1 MKKHF
6 LIIPA
11 VIAWAFSSSAFAGYA
26 QLAPPSG
33 WTAGT
38 ASAPP
43 TYAAA
48 ANQPWLQ
55 NTVRTSASLNVG
67 GRSVVVPVTMRMAAN
82 APRVA
87 AAALFLSP
95 HLRLGLGIAAWIGVG
110 KVVWDEAEKAWKE
123 IGQKPDGFGY
133 EYSVQADPTQQWFS
147 TQSGACQRAVQM
159 LSTGG
164 TGGYSLSVGACEY
177 PTVTI
182 KKTHPAYGVS
192 EQYMSLERRQVT
204 TTTDCPVGWTPSGA
218 GCLSPALTQ
227 PQFVEKLAPPAP
239 AIPSMP
245 STVPSEFPHDTP
257 WPVQQPVINPA
268 PNPDPLANP
277 QHQPLLV
284 PTGDPIP
291 NPNYNPQQAPSPAN
305 QPYIQPA
312 VRIKPSPT
320 PDNPW
325 RVDVEPVQQPVP
337 DPTGLPDPVTP
348 ETPETPKEPEAPP
361 TDTPLGEVPD
371 LYERKYPDGM
381 EGVWNTYKDQLKNT
395 SLGTLASKLMP
406 NIPDGGTC
414 PQWPI
419 NLDMAQWAAF
429 GTHDVAPP
437 CYIWGIAK
445 AILIVS
451 ALLLARALI
460 FGG

>member
-6 LIIPA
+6 FIIPA

-26 QLAPPSG
+26 QLAPPVG
-33 WTAGT
+33 WSAGT
-38 ASAPP
+38 ATSSA
-43 TYAAA
+43 TYASASNGA
-48 ANQPWLQ
+48 WLQ

-67 GRSVVVPVTMRMAAN
+67 GRAVTVPVSMRLASN
-82 APRVA
+82 APRIAAQVLFLHPGIRTAVGLASWLFA
-87 AAALFLSP
+87 AA
-95 HLRLGLGIAAWIGVG
+95 I
-110 KVVWDEAEKAWKE
+110 VWDEAQQRWVKITES
-123 IGQKPDGFGY
+123 DGFQ
-133 EYSVQADPTQQWFS
+133 YSPQIITPDVWFA
-147 TQSGACQRAVQM
+147 TKAQACQYANTVRAASGSVAKVENGYCV
-159 LSTGG
+159 STF
-164 TGGYSLSVGACEY
+164 TNQ
-177 PTVTI
+177 T
-182 KKTHPAYGVS
+182 
-192 EQYMSLERRQVT
+192 
-204 TTTDCPVGWTPSGA
+204 SGIVY
-218 GCLSPALTQ
+218 
-227 PQFVEKLAPPAP
+227 PQFTSGFNSRPVETITSRPLTKEEFERELAPEVFTPGV
-239 AIPSMP
+239 PSTMP
-245 STVPSEFPHDTP
+245 SSVPAELPTP
-257 WPVQQPVINPA
+257 TPLPIDLPVINPSPA
-268 PNPDPLANP
+268 GVPE
-277 QHQPLLV
+277 PLLV

-291 NPNYNPQQAPSPAN
+291 NPNYNPQQAPSPTN

>member
-1 MKKHF
+1 MKKH
-6 LIIPA
+6 LLLVPS

-26 QLAPPSG
+26 QLKPPQGFTPS
-33 WTAGT
+33 TAT
-38 ASAPP
+38 SPA
-43 TYAAA
+43 TYAKA
-48 ANQPWLQ
+48 ANEAWLQ
-55 NTVRTSASLNVG
+55 KTVRTSASLNVG
-67 GRSVVVPVTMRMAAN
+67 GRAVTVPVSMRLSAN
-82 APRVA
+82 AGQYLTGRIGAGLLGGPAGLAVTAGLLVLPSVIDWYSQQSIYKWQPIGQRWETTDGDSMCDASGWTGIPIGSSSNAGCGGYGSGTVILRPVGGSCEVGNSCHWALHYGNVPMRTNSFPRE
-87 AAALFLSP
+87 
-95 HLRLGLGIAAWIGVG
+95 AAWP
-110 KVVWDEAEKAWKE
+110 E
-123 IGQKPDGFGY
+123 
-133 EYSVQADPTQQWFS
+133 VQ
-147 TQSGACQRAVQM
+147 
-159 LSTGG
+159 
-164 TGGYSLSVGACEY
+164 
-177 PTVTI
+177 
-182 KKTHPAYGVS
+182 
-192 EQYMSLERRQVT
+192 
-204 TTTDCPVGWTPSGA
+204 
-218 GCLSPALTQ
+218 PALG
-227 PQFVEKLAPPAP
+227 PLPIGDPLLNEPK
-239 AIPSMP
+239 IP
-245 STVPSEFPHDTP
+245 FP

-268 PNPDPLANP
+268 PNPDPLAQP
-277 QHQPLLV
+277 QEQPLLV

-291 NPNYNPQQAPSPAN
+291 NPNYNPQQAPSPTN

-325 RVDVEPVQQPVP
+325 RVDVEPVEQPVS
-337 DPTGLPDPVTP
+337 DPNGLPDPVKP

-361 TDTPLGEVPD
+361 TDTPLGPVPD

>member
-1 MKKHF
+1 MKKHI

-26 QLAPPSG
+26 QLVPPVG
-33 WTAGT
+33 WTAGVG
-38 ASAPP
+38 AQAP

-48 ANQPWLQ
+48 ANEAWLS

-67 GRSVVVPVTMRMAAN
+67 GRVVTVPASMRLAAN
-82 APRVA
+82 APAFLASRIGGGMIAGLASPMGIGLTLASMLVLPKVTEWIAQQDDYRWNDAAQRWEGRTEVTGTVYRIMAHHPWSPSESEACAVMSGQLAGPNMTVA
-87 AAALFLSP
+87 ITSTSP
-95 HLRLGLGIAAWIGVG
+95 SCELRLTATNPNYPEWV
-110 KVVWDEAEKAWKE
+110 
-123 IGQKPDGFGY
+123 PDISDRGY
-133 EYSVQADPTQQWFS
+133 GYT
-147 TQSGACQRAVQM
+147 R
-159 LSTGG
+159 STGTIREWG
-164 TGGYSLSVGACEY
+164 RPADF
-177 PTVTI
+177 PTEV
-182 KKTHPAYGVS
+182 
-192 EQYMSLERRQVT
+192 Q
-204 TTTDCPVGWTPSGA
+204 
-218 GCLSPALTQ
+218 
-227 PQFVEKLAPPAP
+227 P
-239 AIPSMP
+239 AISPLP
-245 STVPSEFPHDTP
+245 LPETLPNILPFT
-257 WPVQQPVINPA
+257 WPVQNPVINPS
-268 PNPDPLANP
+268 PGANP
-277 QHQPLLV
+277 AAQPLLV
-284 PTGDPIP
+284 PTGDPVP

-325 RVDVEPVQQPVP
+325 RVDVDPVQEPMP
-337 DPTGLPDPVTP
+337 DPQGLPDPVTP
-348 ETPETPKEPEAPP
+348 ETPETPKEPDTPP
-361 TDTPLGEVPD
+361 VDTPLGEVPD
-371 LYERKYPDGM
+371 LYERQYPDGM

-414 PQWPI
+414 PTWPI